1 MKVLLCLL
9 SDQHVPNLLS
19 VHHFHPD
26 RLVLIE
32 TAQMRKR
39 EAALNFLEALRLGGL
54 EYGDRCDIEPLDA
67 AHNLNDVRAVLRRT
81 FGRYPSARWIA
92 NISGGTKPM
101 SIAAFEFFKATAGQI
116 VYTDV
121 ARPNVLVNLESSAEA
136 TCTHKISIQE
146 FLAGYGFK
154 YQKRSDQICKA
165 EKMARRWTKCAAE
178 IAKCAPASGIL
189 ALSDK
194 DRDTAR
200 EKGWEIQPGQLQ
212 CSSGEMAAAIRGAFR
227 LSTDGDGK
235 SLCGRIN
242 KYQAE
247 FLTGGWLEVF
257 FWDLLQRHADGLGL
271 WDVRLGL
278 TVCRRGD
285 NSPLNEFDVTF
296 MRNYGL
302 AMVECKSGAQSHD
315 PASHILYK
323 IEAVI
328 RQFRALRVR
337 SYLAT
342 TGSNIFD
349 QNGDIKTSVRDRAR
363 IYDCTIITRS
373 MIQRLA
379 ENADSL
385 DAVRDILYELES
397 DR

>member
-19 VHHFHPD
+19 VHRFQPD

-39 EAALNFLEALRLGGL
+39 EAARNFLEALRLGGL
-54 EYGDRCDIEPLDA
+54 EYGERCVIEPLDA
-67 AHNLNDVRAVLRRT
+67 AHDLEAVRVVLRRT
-81 FGRYPSARWIA
+81 FGKNPSAQWIA

-121 ARPNVLVNLESSAEA
+121 ARPNVLVTLESGAEE

-146 FLAGYGFK
+146 FLAGYGFGCN
-154 YQKRSDQICKA
+154 QGRAPQWA
-165 EKMARRWTKCAAE
+165 ECAAE
-178 IAKCAPASGIL
+178 IAKCAPARDIL

-212 CSSGEMAAAIRGAFR
+212 CASDEMAAAIRKAFR
-227 LSTDGDGK
+227 LSADTDGK

-257 FWDLLQRHADGLGL
+257 FCDLFQRHADGLGL

-278 TVCRRGD
+278 TVRRRDD
-285 NSPLNEFDVTF
+285 NAPLNEFDVAF
-296 MRNYGL
+296 MCNYGL
-302 AMVECKSGAQSHD
+302 AIVECKSGTQSHD
-315 PASHILYK
+315 PASNVLYK

-349 QNGDIKTSVRDRAR
+349 QNGEIKTTVRERAR
-363 IYDCTIITRS
+363 LYDCTIITRS

-385 DAVRDILYELES
+385 EAVRVILSELES
-397 DR
+397 YR